1 MENFPNK
8 TRFHHQPGSRFGPGG
23 HKGWCLAM
31 GISWEIMAFWQVE
44 KGHSNGVYHVI
55 SQLMEH
61 FMGYH
66 GHIYI
71 YINIY
76 IYTHIYVYIYIYIY
90 ICIL

>member
-1 MENFPNK
+1 
-8 TRFHHQPGSRFGPGG
+8 
-23 HKGWCLAM
+23 M

-71 YINIY
+71 YIYMYINIY
-76 IYTHIYVYIYIYIY
+76 IHIFMYIYIYVY
-90 ICIL
+90 FDSPQKNMSPFAGYGYLPCIAKN